1 MRPDIRHFDLI
12 VIGSGMG
19 GLTVASLMAQFK
31 HQRVLLLERHFRL
44 GGFTH
49 SFTRPG
55 HRAWDV
61 GLHYVG
67 GMAAGEMGRR
77 LFDFVTR
84 SGVRWQKMPSPFEKF
99 VYPDF
104 TFDVPD
110 DETSYR
116 QALIA
121 RYPQERDA
129 IQNYFRDLHAVAGW
143 YGAQIVAQAV
153 PRALAAV
160 IRIAS
165 RPRRALA
172 LSTTGAYLD
181 AHVRDPQLR
190 AVLASQWG
198 DYGLPP
204 SESAFAIHALVVASY
219 LDGGYY
225 PIGGAGTIA
234 QSVADIVN
242 AHGGQCLINHRVTEI
257 TLGSRASS
265 TTARCRRR

>member
-1 MRPDIRHFDLI
+1 MRPDNRNFDLI
-12 VIGSGMG
+12 IIGSGMG
-19 GLTVASLMAQFK
+19 GLTVASLMAQLK
-31 HQRVLLLERHFRL
+31 RQRVLLLERHFRL

-67 GMAAGEMGRR
+67 GMAAGEMGRQ

-84 SGVRWQKMPSPFEKF
+84 RGVRWQKMPSPFEKF

-129 IQNYFRDLHAVAGW
+129 IETYFRDLHAVAGW
-143 YGAQIVAQAV
+143 SGAQIVAQAV
-153 PRALAAV
+153 PRHPGCAHSNRQPPASGARAV
-160 IRIAS
+160 HDGGVS
-165 RPRRALA
+165 RRA
-172 LSTTGAYLD
+172 
-181 AHVRDPQLR
+181 R
-190 AVLASQWG
+190 A
-198 DYGLPP
+198 
-204 SESAFAIHALVVASY
+204 
-219 LDGGYY
+219 
-225 PIGGAGTIA
+225 
-234 QSVADIVN
+234 
-242 AHGGQCLINHRVTEI
+242 
-257 TLGSRASS
+257 
-265 TTARCRRR
+265 